1 IQDYI
6 LEYCN
11 FGCPYF
17 VVRRLSPNEFIEE
30 IDDKEDI
37 IDKLHD
43 VKIQPTIQDTEKH
56 TQAID
61 Q

>member
-1 IQDYI
+1 M

-17 VVRRLSPNEFIEE
+17 VLHIPADELIEE
-30 IDDKEDI
+30 VEDEEVL

-43 VKIQPTIQDTEKH
+43 VKIQPTIQDTENKDEH
-56 TQAID
+56 K
-61 Q
+61 